1 MGISAVTVG
10 KLTNLRITRS
20 HVNILRL
27 VVRYNEILVQVLSS
41 GKGVRAVIKYNL
53 IKLLT
58 NTMFRIFAH

>member
-10 KLTNLRITRS
+10 KLTNQRITRS

-27 VVRYNEILVQVLSS
+27 VVRYIKILVQFLSS

-53 IKLLT
+53 TKVID
-58 NTMFRIFAH
+58 

>member
-10 KLTNLRITRS
+10 KLTNQRITRS

-27 VVRYNEILVQVLSS
+27 VVRYNKILVQVLSS